1 MAGLFDTLSTLKRA
15 MNTQQAAIN
24 TTSHN
29 MSNVNTEGYSRQRVD
44 MTTSRPYNMY
54 TPSGIMQLG
63 TGVDISSIS
72 RIRDMFLDVQI
83 RDEYSNLG
91 KYEARDEFA
100 SEIETITLEPSSDTD
115 EVSSLSELIG
125 SMWDS

>member
-63 TGVDISSIS
+63 TGVDISSGYRRENICDW
-72 RIRDMFLDVQI
+72 RD
-83 RDEYSNLG
+83 
-91 KYEARDEFA
+91 
-100 SEIETITLEPSSDTD
+100 
-115 EVSSLSELIG
+115 
-125 SMWDS
+125 